1 MENIKIAIQSV
12 LLFAF
17 FIYLFISLRFEK
29 FERKVYRVCNFIFI
43 ITGLID
49 TVGASWFDF
58 LALFIPIV
66 ILYQFEDQ
74 YPDVPLEDVPS
85 KKDKKK

>member
-1 MENIKIAIQSV
+1 METIKIAIQSV

-17 FIYLFISLRFEK
+17 FIYLFISLKFKK
-29 FERKVYRVCNFIFI
+29 FERKVYRVCNFICI
-43 ITGLID
+43 IAGLVTTI
-49 TVGASWFDF
+49 GNSWFDF

-66 ILYQFEDQ
+66 VLYQFEDQ

-85 KKDKKK
+85 KKNKSK

>member
-17 FIYLFISLRFEK
+17 FVYGYISLRFEK
-29 FERKVYRVCNFIFI
+29 FEGKLFRFCNFTFI
-43 ITGLID
+43 IGGLVP
-49 TVGASWFDF
+49 TVGTSWVYF

-66 ILYQFEDQ
+66 VLYQFEDQ